1 MNANNTLLEN
11 QKRRADVISRWALFL
26 LTLHRAG
33 KGKQTR
39 SEWLCFIQHGART
52 LFETEEKEYEY
63 IGKFGRGR
71 WSEEFLKKGFTQKE
85 IEMIVDFAH
94 EYGAF
99 DY

>member
-1 MNANNTLLEN
+1 MSFEQIKMNANNTL
-11 QKRRADVISRWALFL
+11 
-26 LTLHRAG
+26 
-33 KGKQTR
+33 
-39 SEWLCFIQHGART
+39 